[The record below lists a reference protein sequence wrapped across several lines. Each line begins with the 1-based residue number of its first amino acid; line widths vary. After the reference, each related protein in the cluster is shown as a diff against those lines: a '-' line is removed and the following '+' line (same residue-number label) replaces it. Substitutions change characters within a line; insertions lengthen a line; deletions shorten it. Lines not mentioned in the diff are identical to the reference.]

1 LEESKDAWC
10 LIYIEMRLGIF
21 LSMVLGVFAQNS
33 VVVKDCSIDG
43 SAFTI
48 EKLSFD
54 PPQPVPG
61 QNGTLTTVYTVPSA
75 IDGGQAHYSCSL
87 NGLPVYDET
96 FDLCSQTDCPV
107 AVGEH
112 TDTSVSA
119 VPSTSGKVDCK
130 ISWTDMA
137 SQPLM
142 CIQMIFKLT

>member
-1 LEESKDAWC
+1 MDV
-10 LIYIEMRLGIF
+10 YIEMRLGIF
-21 LSMVLGVFAQNS
+21 LSMVLRALGQNS
-33 VVVKDCSIDG
+33 VVIKDCSVSG

-48 EKLSFD
+48 KGLTFD
-54 PPQPVPG
+54 PSTPVPG

-75 IDGGQAHYSCSL
+75 VDGGQAHYSCSL

-96 FDLCSQTDCPV
+96 FDLCSQTGCPLY
-107 AVGEH
+107 VGEH
-112 TDTSVSA
+112 VDTSVSA
-119 VPSTSGKVDCK
+119 VPSTSGKIDCK